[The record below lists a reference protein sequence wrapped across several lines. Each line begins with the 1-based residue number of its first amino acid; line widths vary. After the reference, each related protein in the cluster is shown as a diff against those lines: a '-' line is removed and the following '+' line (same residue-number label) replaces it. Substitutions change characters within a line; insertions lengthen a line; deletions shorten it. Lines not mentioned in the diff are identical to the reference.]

1 MQCRRPGF
9 DPWVGKIP
17 WIREWQTT
25 PVFLLGKSHGWKIL
39 VGPNP
44 WSCKESDMTERLTHT
59 AEESKMVAVRGFTK
73 SRGQSTWYKLLGN
86 LEKYIKARNSNFFD
100 Q

>member
-1 MQCRRPGF
+1 
-9 DPWVGKIP
+9 
-17 WIREWQTT
+17 
-25 PVFLLGKSHGWKIL
+25 
-39 VGPNP
+39 
-44 WSCKESDMTERLTHT
+44 MTERLTHT